1 MSGNSDTI
9 PLNVDIVN
17 RRRTRA
23 HGVKQRLPA
32 GEEWPT
38 GLRREEGEDFCG
50 RVEMM
55 VSCPCWLKNGGCCV
69 GEI

>member
-23 HGVKQRLPA
+23 HGVKNKGYRLERN
-32 GEEWPT
+32 GRQ
-38 GLRREEGEDFCG
+38 GLEGKRE
-50 RVEMM
+50 RISV
-55 VSCPCWLKNGGCCV
+55 VWWR
-69 GEI
+69 